1 MQEKIVAELRL
12 TVEKEVV
19 ARYEAVR
26 DAELAVRVQE
36 QEVRTVQYVHCSV

>member
-26 DAELAVRVQE
+26 VQE
-36 QEVRTVQYVHCSV
+36 EEVRTVQYVHCCV